1 MSTLSVT
8 TLQGLASSPTPTK
21 VEVASGHHL
30 YAPGHVIQVQ
40 SAQLTAEN
48 QFTVTST
55 TQADIMSVTITPK
68 FSSSKILFQMA
79 GDCGSSGTNKALLI
93 RLQRNIG
100 GGSFSTLC
108 GTGGVYLSGAYEHC
122 AMSFMDSPNT
132 TSACIYKLQGGLSA
146 TTSTGYF
153 PTGWSGSGQWT
164 NAQDINTI
172 SVMEIAQ

>member
-21 VEVASGHHL
+21 VEVASGHSLH
-30 YAPGHVIQVQ
+30 APGHVIQVQ

-79 GDCGSSGTNKALLI
+79 VDCRSSGTNKSLLI
-93 RLQRNIG
+93 RHIG

-108 GTGGVYLSGAYEHC
+108 GTGGVYLSRAYEHC

-153 PTGWSGSGQWT
+153 PTGWSGSGQWS

>member
-1 MSTLSVT
+1 MSTLTVDT
-8 TLQGLASSPTPTK
+8 IQGKTAAGT
-21 VEVASGHHL
+21 VAMPS
-30 YAPGHVIQVQ
+30 GHVIQVQ
-40 SAQLTAEN
+40 SAQLAAAN

-68 FSSSKILFQMA
+68 FASSKILFQMA
-79 GDCGSSGTNKALLI
+79 GDCGSSGSNKALLI

-146 TTSTGYF
+146 TSSTGYF
-153 PTGWSGSGQWT
+153 PTGWGGGGQWT
-164 NAQDINTI
+164 SAEDINTI
-172 SVMEIAQ
+172 TVMEIAQ